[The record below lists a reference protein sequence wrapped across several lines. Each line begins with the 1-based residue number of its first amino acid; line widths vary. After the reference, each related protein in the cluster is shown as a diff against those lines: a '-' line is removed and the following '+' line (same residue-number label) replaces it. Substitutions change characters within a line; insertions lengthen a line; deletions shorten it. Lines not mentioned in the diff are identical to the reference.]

1 MNEPTTK
8 PLSAFIEGWLDTV
21 THPLP
26 KSGLVTAHHDAI
38 ASSDPYHP
46 RLNWDEMPTPPA
58 SSSTPTRGHRRSPK
72 RPRHEIST
80 TSQFD
85 HGFTDDSPF
94 DDKDNDKTPSASS
107 QSHSLGAM
115 SLPARPLLQNTP
127 SLSSASSTR
136 SSNAR
141 STSPVKRSTL
151 QLLKKPVHYVSIA
164 DDPTTQLSE
173 NILPTYD
180 RIIDISNHENFLP
193 RAVEEELRTTHRGV
207 RERWFFDDDD
217 LSSNHVHDFAVL
229 REIKQAAEA
238 CWAQGASE
246 AAWNVDVHGPLL
258 KLALAPFPS
267 LSRDILTHARISKLF
282 VPEMKASSHYD
293 FTRSKMID
301 WGIRVRPPPST
312 FSRIQ
317 ALVDELPDNQSS
329 VNQTVYG
336 PVRYEPIAISIESKI
351 AIGALEEA
359 RLQLG
364 VWVAA
369 WHRRMSA
376 LLPANQEPIITLPL
390 ILIMEHE
397 WYLLFACDR
406 RDRIDIVEHVAMGDT
421 RGLIGLYKILAT
433 LRSLASWMQNEYTA
447 WMQQVFH
454 E

>member
-1 MNEPTTK
+1 MNEPTIK
-8 PLSAFIEGWLDTV
+8 PLSTFIEGWLDTV

-26 KSGLVTAHHDAI
+26 QLEFVTAHHDAI

-46 RLNWDEMPTPPA
+46 RLDWDELPILPA
-58 SSSTPTRGHRRSPK
+58 SSLTPTRRHQRSPK
-72 RPRHEIST
+72 RSRHEIST

-85 HGFTDDSPF
+85 HGFTEDSPF
-94 DDKDNDKTPSASS
+94 DDKDSDKPPNASS
-107 QSHSLGAM
+107 QSRNLGPM
-115 SLPARPLLQNTP
+115 SLPARPLLRQTP
-127 SLSSASSTR
+127 SLSSTSSTR
-136 SSNAR
+136 SSNTHPA
-141 STSPVKRSTL
+141 SPVKRSTL
-151 QLLKKPVHYVSIA
+151 QLLKKPVHYVPIA

-180 RIIDISNHENFLP
+180 RIIDISNHESFLP
-193 RAVEEELRTTHRGV
+193 RAVEEEVRTTHRGV
-207 RERWFFDDDD
+207 RERWFFDNDDP
-217 LSSNHVHDFAVL
+217 SPAHVHDFALL
-229 REIKQAAEA
+229 RDIKQAAEA
-238 CWAQGASE
+238 CRAQGASE

-267 LSRDILTHARISKLF
+267 LSRDILTHARISKPF
-282 VPEMKASSHYD
+282 IPEMKASSPYD

-301 WGIRVRPPPST
+301 WGVRVRPPPAT

-329 VNQTVYG
+329 VNQTIYG

-406 RDRIDIVEHVAMGDT
+406 GDRIVSSLVLTCDCF
-421 RGLIGLYKILAT
+421 AT
-433 LRSLASWMQNEYTA
+433 
-447 WMQQVFH
+447 V
-454 E
+454 

>member
-1 MNEPTTK
+1 
-8 PLSAFIEGWLDTV
+8 
-21 THPLP
+21 
-26 KSGLVTAHHDAI
+26 
-38 ASSDPYHP
+38 
-46 RLNWDEMPTPPA
+46 MPTPPA

-94 DDKDNDKTPSASS
+94 DDQDNDKTPSASS
-107 QSHSLGAM
+107 QSHSLGAL
-115 SLPARPLLQNTP
+115 SLPARPLLRQTP
-127 SLSSASSTR
+127 SLSSTSSTR

-151 QLLKKPVHYVSIA
+151 QLLKKPVHYVPIA

-173 NILPTYD
+173 DILSTYD

-193 RAVEEELRTTHRGV
+193 RAVEEELRATHRGV
-207 RERWFFDDDD
+207 RERWFFEDDDP
-217 LSSNHVHDFAVL
+217 SSNYLHELAVL
-229 REIKQAAEA
+229 REIEQVAEA
-238 CWAQGASE
+238 CRAQGASE

-258 KLALAPFPS
+258 KLALAPFQS

-312 FSRIQ
+312 LSRIQ
-317 ALVDELPDNQSS
+317 ALVDELPDSQSS

-351 AIGALEEA
+351 AIGTLEEA

-369 WHRRMSA
+369 GHRRMRA

-397 WYLLFACDR
+397 W
-406 RDRIDIVEHVAMGDT
+406 I
-421 RGLIGLYKILAT
+421 
-433 LRSLASWMQNEYTA
+433 SLKTWPWVTPEA
-447 WMQQVFH
+447 
-454 E
+454 